1 MSSARRAG
9 NPWGAETMATGIVA
23 VGLHLAGLV
32 WAARVLLAITAA
44 LWAVLAVTFCGQ
56 FGGGLERWR
65 EETSGPA
72 ALTAVAGTGVLGDGV
87 AMIGRPVAAAVL
99 LALTALLWAALLP
112 RVLRNLRW
120 RVPGAAYMVTVAT
133 QAVAVLAA
141 SLAVHPHARWLLWP
155 AGVLL
160 ALGLLLYVLVL
171 SRFDFAE
178 LAGGAG
184 DHWVAGGSLSI
195 SALAFAKV
203 THAAGASAPLVAGTL
218 VAGTLTVLAVALG
231 WYAVLVV
238 CEVLSPRAAYDG
250 RRWSTVFPLGM
261 TAVSAMTA
269 GRACDVPWLWTL
281 GEVLLWPAAAAWL
294 VVAAGAV
301 RHAFASASS

>member
-1 MSSARRAG
+1 
-9 NPWGAETMATGIVA
+9 MATGIVA
-23 VGLHLAGLV
+23 VGVHLAGFA

-44 LWAVLAVTFCGQ
+44 LWVVLAVTFCGR
-56 FGGGLERWR
+56 FGGGPEQWR
-65 EETSGPA
+65 EEASAPA
-72 ALTAVAGTGVLGDGV
+72 ALTAVAGTGVLGDGA
-87 AMIGRPVAAAVL
+87 AMIGRPVAAGVL

-120 RVPGAAYMVTVAT
+120 RVPGAAYLVTVAT

-141 SLAVHPHARWLLWP
+141 SLAVRPLGRWLLWP
-155 AGVLL
+155 AGVML

-171 SRFDFAE
+171 TRFDFGE

-203 THAAGASAPLVAGTL
+203 THAAGPSAPLVAGTL
-218 VAGTLTVLAVALG
+218 AVLAVALA
-231 WYAVLVV
+231 WYAVLVA
-238 CEVLSPRAAYDG
+238 CEVLCPRASYDG

-269 GRACDVPWLWTL
+269 GRACGIPALWTL
-281 GEVLLWPAAAAWL
+281 GEVLLWPAAIAWA
-294 VVAAGAV
+294 VVAAGAL

>member
-1 MSSARRAG
+1 
-9 NPWGAETMATGIVA
+9 MATGIVA

-44 LWAVLAVTFCGQ
+44 LWAVLAVTFCAQ

-65 EETSGPA
+65 EEASAPA
-72 ALTAVAGTGVLGDGV
+72 ALTAVAGTGVLGDGA
-87 AMIGRPVAAAVL
+87 AMIGRPVAAGAL
-99 LALTALLWAALLP
+99 LALTALLWVALLP

-141 SLAVHPHARWLLWP
+141 SLAVRPDVAWLLWP

-203 THAAGASAPLVAGTL
+203 THAAEPSAPLVAGTL
-218 VAGTLTVLAVALG
+218 AVLAAALA

-281 GEVLLWPAAAAWL
+281 GEVLLWPAAVVWV